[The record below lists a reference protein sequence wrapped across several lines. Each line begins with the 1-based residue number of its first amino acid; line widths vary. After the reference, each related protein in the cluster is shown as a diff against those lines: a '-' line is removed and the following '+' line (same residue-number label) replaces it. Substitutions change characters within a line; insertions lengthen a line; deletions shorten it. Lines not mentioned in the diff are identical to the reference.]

1 MESFW
6 KLSFS
11 FCFSFLYGGVLQF
24 HYAKCP
30 EVVSTF
36 LFRSGGFGG
45 FGGLGMT
52 GMTGM
57 WWMVVGE
64 KPTYIFLVACP
75 VCFLRWGG
83 IFNES
88 VFVFKPEKFWII
100 HDPI

>member
-1 MESFW
+1 MESFFR
-6 KLSFS
+6 SFS
-11 FCFSFLYGGVLQF
+11 FFFHFWYGGVLQF

-45 FGGLGMT
+45 LGMT

-64 KPTYIFLVACP
+64 KPTYICLVA
-75 VCFLRWGG
+75 FSLG
-83 IFNES
+83 
-88 VFVFKPEKFWII
+88 VFS
-100 HDPI
+100 